1 MRSNCIEKF
10 HSSSQVRFHFAKLR
24 RRSRRRGR
32 RYKYAGNEG
41 CVKKLKTPREKRRTW
56 QWDRIDCHADV
67 KVRVKKMLAATDAE
81 QGANNSVIVSQ
92 LANSHTPQ
100 DFTVSRL
107 LSTPTHSLGKEY
119 KTIYFISL

>member
-1 MRSNCIEKF
+1 MGS
-10 HSSSQVRFHFAKLR
+10 
-24 RRSRRRGR
+24 
-32 RYKYAGNEG
+32 EG

-56 QWDRIDCHADV
+56 QWERIDCHADV
-67 KVRVKKMLAATDAE
+67 RISTPEESAGEKMLAATDAE
-81 QGANNSVIVSQ
+81 QQGANSSVIVSQ

-119 KTIYFISL
+119 ERNIFYIIV